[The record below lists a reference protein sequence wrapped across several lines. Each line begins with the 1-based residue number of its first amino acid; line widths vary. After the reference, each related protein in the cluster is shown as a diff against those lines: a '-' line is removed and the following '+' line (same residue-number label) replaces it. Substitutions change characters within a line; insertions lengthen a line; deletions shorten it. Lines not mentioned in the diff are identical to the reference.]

1 MKNIMATLIQNG
13 YSDTRESGWQA
24 YLYFGDTGGEWPE
37 YDRGWWDHYSE
48 GY

>member
-1 MKNIMATLIQNG
+1 MKNIIATLVQNG
-13 YSDTRESGWQA
+13 YSDSSESGWQA
-24 YLYFGDTGGEWPE
+24 YLYFGDTDGEWPE